1 MTTPQKLI
9 VTVDL
14 DIPEKTVNKCLRV
27 LDMWLE
33 AHPDKTIIV
42 ENEDGTRVCLIA
54 EVGK

>member
-1 MTTPQKLI
+1 MTTPQKLT

-14 DIPEKTVNKCLRV
+14 DIPENTVNKCLRV

-33 AHPDKTIIV
+33 THPDKTLVV
-42 ENEDGTRVCLIA
+42 EDEEGTRVCLIA